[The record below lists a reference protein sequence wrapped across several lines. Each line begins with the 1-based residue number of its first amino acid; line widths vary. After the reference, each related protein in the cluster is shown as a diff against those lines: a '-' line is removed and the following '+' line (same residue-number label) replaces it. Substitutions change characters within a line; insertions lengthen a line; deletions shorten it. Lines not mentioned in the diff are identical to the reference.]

1 MTYSQCSWKLARL
14 AHISPD
20 VQTTLLTAIT
30 IRPGNAPD
38 DQAEIAVPH
47 LEGNASCLS
56 YLKHYNQ
63 KMYLLI
69 IMISKTLFAVGSVR
83 SVKGGTLLYRAP
95 QGPTDKLFC

>member
-1 MTYSQCSWKLARL
+1 MQLEIIVLTKL
-14 AHISPD
+14 
-20 VQTTLLTAIT
+20 
-30 IRPGNAPD
+30 
-38 DQAEIAVPH
+38 DQAEIAGIPH

-83 SVKGGTLLYRAP
+83 SVKGGNLAVQCCTEPHRQGVLLI
-95 QGPTDKLFC
+95 